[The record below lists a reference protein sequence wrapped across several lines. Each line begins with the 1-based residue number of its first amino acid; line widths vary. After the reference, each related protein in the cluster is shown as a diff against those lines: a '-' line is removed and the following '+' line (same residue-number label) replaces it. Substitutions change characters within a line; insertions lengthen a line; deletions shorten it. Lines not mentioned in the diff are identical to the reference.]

1 MDLLWAPWRLKY
13 VQSTGKR
20 GCFLCEA
27 ASSKEDLKN
36 LLLYRGQYGFI
47 ILNKY
52 PYNNGHLMVAPYR
65 HISDFLELSKDE
77 IYNLSELIKL
87 SLRILNAAYRPHG
100 FNIGM
105 NLGSVAGAGL
115 AAHLHIHI
123 VPRWRGDTNFMPVI
137 SDTKVIP
144 ESLID
149 AYNKLKRKLEE
160 VG

>member
-1 MDLLWAPWRLKY
+1 
-13 VQSTGKR
+13 
-20 GCFLCEA
+20 
-27 ASSKEDLKN
+27 
-36 LLLYRGQYGFI
+36 
-47 ILNKY
+47 
-52 PYNNGHLMVAPYR
+52 MVAPYR